1 MDQKRPD
8 ATPQDAA
15 AAAGPADEYVAAMES
30 HRTELE
36 PAAERPYD
44 PNRYQRPSVTVDLVI
59 FTVYKRE
66 LLALL
71 IRRGREPFKGMW
83 ALPGGFVRIHEPLD
97 ETARRELV
105 EETGLEGEDVYLEQL
120 YTFGAPDRDPRTRV
134 ITVTYFALIRDG
146 KSRALRATTDAAEVR
161 WFNVYDLPPLA
172 FDHPEII
179 EAALRRLRSK
189 LDWTPVAFRL
199 LPAQF
204 TMTQLRTVYEAI
216 LNQDLGGTKK
226 RNFSKKLLN
235 RPNDRRLIEEVPNAR
250 VTGPHRP
257 ARLYRFVEERP
268 YDWGATAPLTRE
280 QLHEESEETDD

>member
-1 MDQKRPD
+1 MDETRPD
-8 ATPQDAA
+8 AAHLV
-15 AAAGPADEYVAAMES
+15 DEYVAALES
-30 HRTELE
+30 HRTELK
-36 PAAERPYD
+36 PAAAPPYD

-59 FTVYKRE
+59 FTVYKRD
-66 LLALL
+66 LLVLL
-71 IRRGREPFKGMW
+71 IRRGRPPFKDQW

-134 ITVTYFALIRDG
+134 ITVAYFALIRDG
-146 KSRALRATTDAAEVR
+146 KSRALHAATDAVEVR
-161 WFNVYDLPPLA
+161 WFKVYDLPPLA
-172 FDHPEII
+172 FDHHEII
-179 EAALRRLRSK
+179 DTALRRLRSK
-189 LDWTPVAFRL
+189 LEWTPVAFRL

-235 RPNDRRLIEEVPNAR
+235 RPSDRRLIEEVPNAR

-268 YDWGATAPLTRE
+268 YDWGATAPSSGPNS
-280 QLHEESEETDD
+280 HEESEDTDD